1 MRRNIGDVAQ
11 TMLRNEIRTSEGH
24 LENTLGAE
32 TAISEK
38 KDRYEGKK
46 QFNLILPDSLYQ
58 EIKRAAANEERSMNS
73 YIVLAVKRALKN
85 HEK

>member
-32 TAISEK
+32 TSISEK